1 MKSAKMSDRSVP
13 NPHNDVWLTAVQ
25 PATEPEPKQARWPL
39 LVIVLGLVA
48 TLAWV
53 SLLGWLVLQFV
64 GWLFN

>member
-1 MKSAKMSDRSVP
+1 MSDRSVP